1 MNILVI
7 GTGYVGTTT
16 ALVFAEMGW
25 KVTGLDVD
33 PLRIRLLRQGKLHF
47 YEPGLEDLLIKHL
60 GTRRIRFT
68 TNKKKAIQDNEL
80 IFICVGTPSLPDG
93 SADLRYVK
101 QVAEDIGRH
110 MNGDKLII
118 NKSTVPVGTQERVAA
133 WTRDAQT
140 TAYPFEVA
148 SNPEFLREGKAL
160 MDALQPDRII
170 IGTNSDDAAQR
181 LGKLYKPMQCPIMV
195 TTPRTAE
202 FIKYAAN
209 AFLAT
214 KISFI
219 NEVAR
224 LSDRLGVNVKEVAY
238 GIGLDNRIGPSFLQ
252 AGIGYG
258 GSCFPKDVAALL
270 NMADHNGVEQELLKK
285 VVHVNQT
292 QPLYMLQKVRER
304 VGALAEKRIALL
316 GLAFKPDTDD
326 IREAPAIRMI
336 QVLRNEKA
344 YVQVYDPI
352 AALPPELVDD
362 ESVVFGSSPEE
373 TMEGADAAI
382 ICTEWPVFLN
392 IDWDQVKDSMK
403 APNLFDGR
411 NMLDA
416 DRMKDI
422 GFYYQGIGYG

>member
-1 MNILVI
+1 MNILVV

-16 ALVFAEMGW
+16 ALVFAEIGW
-25 KVTGLDVD
+25 NVTGLDVD
-33 PLRIRLLRQGKLHF
+33 PQRINLLRQGKLHF
-47 YEPGLEDLLIKHL
+47 YEPGLEDLLKKHL
-60 GTRRIRFT
+60 GTKRIRFT
-68 TNKKKAIQDNEL
+68 TDKKKAINDNDI

-110 MNGDKLII
+110 MNSDKLII
-118 NKSTVPVGTQERVAA
+118 NKSTVPIGTQELTTA
-133 WTRDAQT
+133 WIRDAQPVH
-140 TAYPFEVA
+140 YSFEVA

-160 MDALQPDRII
+160 MDAMQPDRII
-170 IGTNSDDAAQR
+170 IGTNSEIAAKR
-181 LGKLYKPMQCPIMV
+181 IGKLYESMQCPIIV

-202 FIKYAAN
+202 FTKYAAN
-209 AFLAT
+209 AYLAT

-219 NEVAR
+219 NELAR

-238 GIGLDNRIGPSFLQ
+238 GIGLDNRIGTSFLQ

-270 NMADHNGVEQELLKK
+270 NMANHNDVELELLNR

-292 QPLYMLQKVRER
+292 QHLYMLQKVRER
-304 VGALAEKRIALL
+304 VGNLAGKKIALL

-336 QVLRNEKA
+336 QQLRNDKA

-352 AALPPELVDD
+352 ATLPPELMD
-362 ESVVFGSSPEE
+362 EGVKFGSNPEE
-373 TMEGADAAI
+373 AMEGAEAAI
-382 ICTEWPVFLN
+382 ICTEWPMFLN
-392 IDWDQVKDSMK
+392 IDWVQVKDSMN

-411 NMLDA
+411 NLLNA
-416 DRMKDI
+416 DQMKSI

>member
-16 ALVFAEMGW
+16 ALVFAEIGW
-25 KVTGLDVD
+25 NVTGLDVN
-33 PLRIRLLRQGKLHF
+33 PQKIKLLRQGKLHF
-47 YEPGLEDLLIKHL
+47 YEPGLEDLLKKHL
-60 GTRRIRFT
+60 GTKRIRFT
-68 TNKKKAIQDNEL
+68 TDKKKAIKDNDI

-101 QVAEDIGRH
+101 QVAEDIGKH
-110 MNGDKLII
+110 MNSDKLII
-118 NKSTVPVGTQERVAA
+118 NKSTVPVGTQELITA

-140 TAYPFEVA
+140 ALIPFEVV

-170 IGTNSDDAAQR
+170 IGTNSENAAKR
-181 LGKLYKPMQCPIMV
+181 IGKLYESMQCPIIV

-202 FIKYAAN
+202 FTKYAAN

-219 NEVAR
+219 NELAK

-238 GIGLDNRIGPSFLQ
+238 GIGLDNRIGISFLQ

-270 NMADHNGVEQELLKK
+270 NMAKHNDVELKLLKR

-292 QPLYMLQKVRER
+292 QHLYMLQKVRER
-304 VGALAEKRIALL
+304 IGNLAGKKVALL

-336 QVLRNEKA
+336 QKLRNEMA

-352 AALPPELVDD
+352 ATLPPELMD
-362 ESVVFGSSPEE
+362 ESIKFGSSPEE

-382 ICTEWPVFLN
+382 ICTEWPMFLE
-392 IDWDQVKDSMK
+392 IDWVQVKDSMN

-411 NMLDA
+411 NLLDA
-416 DRMKDI
+416 DQMKCI
-422 GFYYQGIGYG
+422 GFYYQGIGYD

>member
-7 GTGYVGTTT
+7 GSGYVGTTT
-16 ALVFAEMGW
+16 ALVFAEIGW
-25 KVTGLDVD
+25 NVTGLDVD
-33 PLRIRLLRQGKLHF
+33 PQRIRLLRQGKLHF
-47 YEPGLEDLLIKHL
+47 YEPGLEDLLKKHL
-60 GTRRIRFT
+60 VTKRIRFT
-68 TNKKKAIQDNEL
+68 TDKKKAIKDNTI

-110 MNGDKLII
+110 MNSEKLII
-118 NKSTVPVGTQERVAA
+118 NKSTVPVGTQERVTT
-133 WTRDAQT
+133 WTKDAQT
-140 TAYPFEVA
+140 VSYPFEVA

-160 MDALQPDRII
+160 MDALHPDRII
-170 IGTNSDDAAQR
+170 VGTNSENAAKQIR
-181 LGKLYKPMQCPIMV
+181 ELYESMQCPIIV

-202 FIKYAAN
+202 FTKYAAN

-219 NEVAR
+219 NELAR

-270 NMADHNGVEQELLKK
+270 NMAKHNDVELKLLKQ
-285 VVHVNQT
+285 VVRVNQT
-292 QPLYMLQKVRER
+292 QHLYMLQKVREKI
-304 VGALAEKRIALL
+304 GNLAGKKIALL

-326 IREAPAIRMI
+326 IREAPAIRII
-336 QVLRNEKA
+336 QTLRNEKA

-352 AALPPELVDD
+352 AALPPELMD
-362 ESVVFGSSPEE
+362 ESVIFGSSPEE

-382 ICTEWPVFLN
+382 ICTEWPMFLKL
-392 IDWDQVKDSMK
+392 DWEQVKDSMN

-411 NMLDA
+411 NLLDA
-416 DRMKDI
+416 DQMRDI
-422 GFYYQGIGYG
+422 GFYYQGIGYD

>member
-16 ALVFAEMGW
+16 ALVFAEIGW
-25 KVTGLDVD
+25 NVTGLDVD
-33 PLRIRLLRQGKLHF
+33 LPKIKLLQQGKLHF
-47 YEPGLEDLLIKHL
+47 YEPGLEDLLNKHL
-60 GTRRIRFT
+60 GTKRIRFT
-68 TNKKKAIQDNEL
+68 ADKKKAIEDNEM

-101 QVAEDIGRH
+101 QVSEDIGRH

-118 NKSTVPVGTQERVAA
+118 NKSTVPVGTQELITA
-133 WTRDAQT
+133 WTRDAQMVP
-140 TAYPFEVA
+140 YPFEVA
-148 SNPEFLREGKAL
+148 SNPEFLREGKAC

-170 IGTNSDDAAQR
+170 IGTNSENAAKR
-181 LGKLYKPMQCPIMV
+181 IGKLYESMQCPIIV
-195 TTPRTAE
+195 TAPRTAE
-202 FIKYAAN
+202 FTKYAAN

-219 NEVAR
+219 NELAR

-270 NMADHNGVEQELLKK
+270 NMAEHNEVELKLLEK

-292 QPLYMLQKVRER
+292 QHMYLLRKVREQI
-304 VGALAEKRIALL
+304 GNLAGKKIALL

-326 IREAPAIRMI
+326 IREAPAIHMI
-336 QVLRNEKA
+336 PKLRNEKA
-344 YVQVYDPI
+344 YVQAYDPI
-352 AALPPELVDD
+352 AALPPELMD
-362 ESVVFGSSPEE
+362 ESVNFGSSPEE

-382 ICTEWPVFLN
+382 ICTEWPMFLN
-392 IDWDQVKDSMK
+392 IDWVQVKDSMK

-411 NMLDA
+411 NLLDA
-416 DRMKDI
+416 DQMKRI
-422 GFYYQGIGYG
+422 GFFYQGIGYG